1 MELIFKLGQS
11 DIRIQVFISVLFLSN
26 MTSTC
31 FLRIRSETC
40 SLLLALCFSHM
51 DRLPVT
57 WKQTRFFHAFL
68 TWQMLPHLLMP
79 ALCCSPPCPPVESII
94 QNGSSHH
101 CPCGAWKRVLALVL
115 NGSFLEHV
123 CFGVVL
129 VLQPVEVTW
138 DRTRSCSVNLVLPKL
153 GEGLLAGVRWETELC
168 E

>member
-1 MELIFKLGQS
+1 MGSLTSEFKF
-11 DIRIQVFISVLFLSN
+11 FISVLFLSN

-31 FLRIRSETC
+31 FLSIRSETSQLPAC
-40 SLLLALCFSHM
+40 GTLLQSRGQTSCNL
-51 DRLPVT
+51 
-57 WKQTRFFHAFL
+57 KQTRFFHAFL

-129 VLQPVEVTW
+129 VLQPV
-138 DRTRSCSVNLVLPKL
+138 SYL
-153 GEGLLAGVRWETELC
+153 GQDKILFC
-168 E
+168 